1 MSREEV
7 DAVKNLASLGFSEDD
22 ALEAY
27 LSCDKNEAMAA
38 SLLFESYTPVAQ
50 QRPPP
55 S

>member
-1 MSREEV
+1 
-7 DAVKNLASLGFSEDD
+7 LGFSEDD

-38 SLLFESYTPVAQ
+38 NLLFENYASLVAQ
-50 QRPPP
+50 HRPEPR